1 MFFKQLFDPASSTY
15 TYLIADDETHE
26 AVLIDPV
33 IEQLERDLKLIREHD
48 LTLKH
53 ILETH
58 VHADH
63 ITASLALK
71 QATGAQTA
79 VSNDCHAQG
88 YDRMLEDGNV
98 ILFGREEILVI
109 ATPGHT
115 SGSVSYLWRDR
126 VLTGDTLLI
135 GGCGRT
141 DFQNGSPEALWLSI
155 TEKLFRLD
163 DQVLVYPGHDYKG
176 RRVSS
181 VGEEKQFNARVA
193 GKSREE
199 FIAIMNNLNL
209 PVPSRIQEAVPANL
223 AGGVGLSESIGTR
236 VVQAA
241 LEAGTP
247 LRSVSAQQ
255 LAVLAG
261 SGRLHIL
268 DVRTPGEFASL
279 RIGGC
284 GQCAVRTARS
294 ARVVDAVRRR
304 DPALLRLPD
313 RHAQPVGRRPA
324 ARRWL
329 HQRRACRWRHQR
341 VDIGRPP
348 VSARRAQRDFA
359 GAASAYCRGPAIRAR
374 RYHRRVGP
382 SRWLRGVGAD
392 WRRSCLCGSD
402 QQLRY
407 VYGPRQAALESGKY
421 LVSRVQ
427 TSFRM
432 CRGWVSG
439 LLFLLPNGI

>member
-1 MFFKQLFDPASSTY
+1 MFFKQLFDPTTSTY

-33 IEQLERDLKLIREHD
+33 IEQLERDLKLVREHG
-48 LTLKH
+48 LTLKY

-79 VSNDCHAQG
+79 VSLDCNAQG
-88 YDRMLEDGNV
+88 YDRMLEEGNV

-115 SGSVSYLWRDR
+115 PGSVSYLWRDR

-141 DFQNGSPEALWLSI
+141 DFQNGSAEALWLSI

-181 VGEEKQFNARVA
+181 IGEEKQFNARLA
-193 GKSREE
+193 GKTREE
-199 FIAIMNNLNL
+199 FIDIMNNLNL
-209 PVPSRIQEAVPANL
+209 PVPNRLQEAVPANL
-223 AGGVGLSESIGTR
+223 IGGARLAESDFLRMQVASDRG
-236 VVQAA
+236 A
-241 LEAGTP
+241 P

-261 SGRLHIL
+261 SGKLHIL

-279 RIGGC
+279 RIPGS
-284 GQCAVRTARS
+284 VNVPFERL
-294 ARVVDAVRRR
+294 DP
-304 DPALLRLPD
+304 PALLARFGADTPLYCVCQTGTRSQLAADRLRAAGFTNVVHVDGGTNAWTSADLPLLRGERSVISLERQVRIAAGLISVLGIIAGAVINPAGYVVSALIGAGLVYAGVSNTCGMSMMLARLPWN
-313 RHAQPVGRRPA
+313 Q
-324 ARRWL
+324 
-329 HQRRACRWRHQR
+329 
-341 VDIGRPP
+341 
-348 VSARRAQRDFA
+348 
-359 GAASAYCRGPAIRAR
+359 ASA
-374 RYHRRVGP
+374 
-382 SRWLRGVGAD
+382 
-392 WRRSCLCGSD
+392 
-402 QQLRY
+402 
-407 VYGPRQAALESGKY
+407 
-421 LVSRVQ
+421 
-427 TSFRM
+427 
-432 CRGWVSG
+432 
-439 LLFLLPNGI
+439 

>member
-1 MFFKQLFDPASSTY
+1 MFFKQLFDPATSTY

-33 IEQLERDLKLIREHD
+33 IEQLERDLKLVREHG
-48 LTLKH
+48 LTLKY

-79 VSNDCHAQG
+79 VSLDCNAQG
-88 YDRMLEDGNV
+88 YDRMLEEGNV
-98 ILFGREEILVI
+98 ILFGREEVLVI

-141 DFQNGSPEALWLSI
+141 DFQNGSAEALWLSI
-155 TEKLFRLD
+155 TEKLFQLD

-181 VGEEKQFNARVA
+181 IGEEKQFNARLA
-193 GKSREE
+193 GKTREE
-199 FIAIMNNLNL
+199 FIDIMNNLNL
-209 PVPSRIQEAVPANL
+209 PMPNRLQEAVPANL
-223 AGGVGLSESIGTR
+223 VGGVGLAESDFLR
-236 VVQAA
+236 VQVASDRGA
-241 LEAGTP
+241 P

-261 SGRLHIL
+261 SGKLHIL

-279 RIGGC
+279 RIAGS
-284 GQCAVRTARS
+284 VNVPFERL
-294 ARVVDAVRRR
+294 DP
-304 DPALLRLPD
+304 PALLARFGADTPLYCVCQTGTRSQLAADRLRAAGFTNVVHVDGGTNAWTSADLPLLRGERSVISLERQVRIAAGLISVLGIIAGALIHPAGYVVSALVGAGLVYAGITNTCGMSMFLARLPWN
-313 RHAQPVGRRPA
+313 Q
-324 ARRWL
+324 
-329 HQRRACRWRHQR
+329 
-341 VDIGRPP
+341 
-348 VSARRAQRDFA
+348 VSA
-359 GAASAYCRGPAIRAR
+359 
-374 RYHRRVGP
+374 
-382 SRWLRGVGAD
+382 
-392 WRRSCLCGSD
+392 
-402 QQLRY
+402 
-407 VYGPRQAALESGKY
+407 
-421 LVSRVQ
+421 
-427 TSFRM
+427 
-432 CRGWVSG
+432 
-439 LLFLLPNGI
+439 

>member
-1 MFFKQLFDPASSTY
+1 MFFKQLFDLTTSTY

-33 IEQLERDLKLIREHD
+33 IEQLERDLKLVREHG
-48 LTLKH
+48 LTLKY

-79 VSNDCHAQG
+79 VSHDCNAQG
-88 YDRMLEDGNV
+88 YDRMLEEGNV

-141 DFQNGSPEALWLSI
+141 DFQNGSAEALWLSI
-155 TEKLFRLD
+155 TEKLFQLD

-181 VGEEKQFNARVA
+181 IGEEKQFNARLA
-193 GKSREE
+193 GKSREG
-199 FIAIMNNLNL
+199 FIDIMNNLNL
-209 PVPSRIQEAVPANL
+209 PMPNRLQEAVPANL
-223 AGGVGLSESIGTR
+223 VGGVGLAESDFLR
-236 VVQAA
+236 VQVASDRGA
-241 LEAGTP
+241 P

-261 SGRLHIL
+261 SGKLHIL

-279 RIGGC
+279 RIAGS
-284 GQCAVRTARS
+284 VNVPFERL
-294 ARVVDAVRRR
+294 DP
-304 DPALLRLPD
+304 PALLARFGADTPLYCVCQTGTRSQLAADRLRAAGFTNVVHADGGTNAWTSADLPLLRGERSVISLERQVRIAAGLISVLGIIAGALIHPAGYVVSALVGAGLVYAGVTNTCGMSMVLARLPWN
-313 RHAQPVGRRPA
+313 Q
-324 ARRWL
+324 
-329 HQRRACRWRHQR
+329 
-341 VDIGRPP
+341 
-348 VSARRAQRDFA
+348 VS
-359 GAASAYCRGPAIRAR
+359 
-374 RYHRRVGP
+374 V
-382 SRWLRGVGAD
+382 
-392 WRRSCLCGSD
+392 
-402 QQLRY
+402 
-407 VYGPRQAALESGKY
+407 
-421 LVSRVQ
+421 
-427 TSFRM
+427 
-432 CRGWVSG
+432 
-439 LLFLLPNGI
+439 

>member
-1 MFFKQLFDPASSTY
+1 MFFKQLFDPTTSTY

-33 IEQLERDLKLIREHD
+33 IEQLERDLKLVREHG
-48 LTLKH
+48 LTLKY
-53 ILETH
+53 IMETH

-79 VSNDCHAQG
+79 VSLDCNAQG
-88 YDRMLEDGNV
+88 YDRMLEEGNV

-115 SGSVSYLWRDR
+115 PGSVSYLWRDR

-141 DFQNGSPEALWLSI
+141 DFQNGSADSLWLSV

-181 VGEEKQFNARVA
+181 IGEEKQFNARLA
-193 GKSREE
+193 GKNREE
-199 FIAIMNNLNL
+199 FIDIMNNLNL
-209 PVPSRIQEAVPANL
+209 PMPNRLQEAVPANL
-223 AGGVGLSESIGTR
+223 VGGAGLAESDFVRMQVASDRG
-236 VVQAA
+236 A
-241 LEAGTP
+241 L

-261 SGRLHIL
+261 SGKLHIL

-279 RIGGC
+279 RIAGS
-284 GQCAVRTARS
+284 VNVPFERL
-294 ARVVDAVRRR
+294 DP
-304 DPALLRLPD
+304 PALLARFGADTPLYCVCQTGTRSQLAADRLRAAGFTNVVHVDGGTNAWTSAELPLLRGERSVISLERQVRIAAGLISVLGIIAGALIHPAGYVVSALVGAGLFYAGVSNTCGMSMVLARLPWN
-313 RHAQPVGRRPA
+313 Q
-324 ARRWL
+324 
-329 HQRRACRWRHQR
+329 
-341 VDIGRPP
+341 
-348 VSARRAQRDFA
+348 VSA
-359 GAASAYCRGPAIRAR
+359 
-374 RYHRRVGP
+374 
-382 SRWLRGVGAD
+382 
-392 WRRSCLCGSD
+392 
-402 QQLRY
+402 
-407 VYGPRQAALESGKY
+407 
-421 LVSRVQ
+421 
-427 TSFRM
+427 
-432 CRGWVSG
+432 
-439 LLFLLPNGI
+439 

>member
-1 MFFKQLFDPASSTY
+1 MFFKQLFDPTTSTY

-33 IEQLERDLKLIREHD
+33 IEQLERDLKLVREHG
-48 LTLKH
+48 LTLKY

-79 VSNDCHAQG
+79 VSLDCNAQG
-88 YDRMLEDGNV
+88 YDRMLEEGNV

-141 DFQNGSPEALWLSI
+141 DFQNGSAEALWLSI

-181 VGEEKQFNARVA
+181 IGEEKQFNARLA

-199 FIAIMNNLNL
+199 FIDIMNNLNL
-209 PVPSRIQEAVPANL
+209 PMPNRLQEAVPANL
-223 AGGVGLSESIGTR
+223 VGGVGLAESDFLR
-236 VVQAA
+236 VQVASDRGA
-241 LEAGTP
+241 P

-261 SGRLHIL
+261 SGKLHIL

-279 RIGGC
+279 RIAGS
-284 GQCAVRTARS
+284 VNVPFERL
-294 ARVVDAVRRR
+294 DP
-304 DPALLRLPD
+304 PALLGRFGADTALYCVCQTGTRSQLAADRLRAAGFTNVVHVDGGTNAWTSADLPLLRGERSVISLERQVRIAADLISVLGIIAGALIHPAGYVVSALVGAGLVYAGVTNTCGLSMVLARLPWN
-313 RHAQPVGRRPA
+313 Q
-324 ARRWL
+324 
-329 HQRRACRWRHQR
+329 
-341 VDIGRPP
+341 
-348 VSARRAQRDFA
+348 VSA
-359 GAASAYCRGPAIRAR
+359 
-374 RYHRRVGP
+374 
-382 SRWLRGVGAD
+382 
-392 WRRSCLCGSD
+392 
-402 QQLRY
+402 
-407 VYGPRQAALESGKY
+407 
-421 LVSRVQ
+421 
-427 TSFRM
+427 
-432 CRGWVSG
+432 
-439 LLFLLPNGI
+439 